1 MEEIYRCRQSTVIK
15 LGMRD
20 GYKARRLVVGG
31 GGEDEEVV
39 SVSAYAV
46 CASPL
51 YQRESAMTDE

>member
-1 MEEIYRCRQSTVIK
+1 
-15 LGMRD
+15 MRD
-20 GYKARRLVVGG
+20 GYKARRLVV

>member
-31 GGEDEEVV
+31 EDEEVV